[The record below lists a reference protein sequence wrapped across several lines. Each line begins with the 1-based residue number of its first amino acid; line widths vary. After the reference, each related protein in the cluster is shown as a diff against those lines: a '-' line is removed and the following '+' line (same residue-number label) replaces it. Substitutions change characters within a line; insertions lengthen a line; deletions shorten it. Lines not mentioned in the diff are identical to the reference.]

1 MPIPLLALA
10 AIMAATGAG
19 GAAIGNTRRSGEAN
33 RNPLADDPNADV
45 IDPGEDG
52 LFNSVMETIGRPGHA
67 VNDLLVGNWE
77 GAGRQLVDLGG
88 DIVDSVLPGDWIHP
102 ISRRQDK
109 AAFSDV
115 VGGMD
120 PGLGK
125 FAVDVLGGAA
135 TDPTTL
141 IPGKAFAKAGLAAK
155 ELLGGAAGGALKA
168 ADAILPGTAAKA
180 AMAGKAVSDR
190 AEPVMRGIRS
200 MFGAEDIAPE
210 TAALRA
216 KGAAAG
222 QVVGEAQTKA
232 FSEAM
237 RGLDEDEA
245 KAAFRV
251 INDYTRDASGKAVPI
266 LGDTV
271 PLPTAG
277 EQSMASKL
285 IPGEEAGRQVDPLT
299 AGEYMQEVKGAGES
313 RGKIPLMERGLGIKG
328 VADPLAYDLLSD
340 EAKQEM
346 PLLNLF
352 NKWEPNQ
359 QAAARTLEEAFPKRP
374 TDPRFSS
381 GTDLANADILNPGGG
396 AEIPT
401 FGPDRFP
408 SGFKPVDPARLARR
422 ESIKSAGAIDDVAEQ
437 MLTGKPTPVPRP
449 EAPAPTGTFDT
460 VENQI
465 QRYGDRVDKLVSM
478 GQLAPEKAGK
488 LKDFF
493 SRFVPLVQ
501 TQYRQEVERG
511 AMHAVPG
518 MDLMK
523 QMPAD
528 YAPRRFTG
536 MLDESGDVVGG
547 ASSSS
552 KERTLRSNQSLR
564 DFLNDPENKG
574 VSLEEDLRSSGL
586 FRAAQSGQKVKGA
599 TMAADLLEQAA
610 NRARGKQSVAMKSGG
625 EVALTKGE
633 EEALKNRYKAF
644 NEEGVGA
651 NVQQL
656 LKEMSASGMKE
667 DAQVLKDHIFGVAPR
682 GALTDFL
689 ARANKPFKQA
699 AVAGYLLPKAGSDVR
714 NRLSGIWQTLSNPE
728 ARKALPGMIKRTLTD
743 MGGAVSDALGLRM
756 GKDKFSKILGDWDIA
771 LTESGGDANQAIAA
785 MRLKNKNAADLI
797 EAGVLDGYSRTEDL
811 VSDLVHS
818 PLRKKW
824 TKATQFPG
832 RIMRG
837 LEDRMRLGLGLDLME
852 GAGKHTAEDA
862 ARITGDTLYRYG
874 SGSVANRTARDFVP
888 FAQFA
893 MKAAP
898 QQAKFFAEQ
907 PMVATGI
914 SRAMDSANDP
924 DAPIYPYMR
933 GKLNIPLGLDAEGN
947 QQFVSGLG
955 LPFET
960 LGMIPDVSN
969 DLGKLGRSIERDTVG
984 ASQPLLKTAFG
995 AVAGEDPYF
1004 QSGFGSYGKMP
1015 LLGEAGAGGR
1025 AYNIAAGTGLLQAID
1040 SPARLIDKAID
1051 SRRSAGT
1058 KALDLLTGANVTSV
1072 DANRALQQ
1080 QLQEQLEANP
1090 EVRSVKSLYSTG
1102 GDPETQAMLDRYNEA
1117 KKRIRD
1123 KRTKAKAMDVL

>member
-1 MPIPLLALA
+1 MPIPLILA
-10 AIMAATGAG
+10 AMAAAG
-19 GAAIGNTRRSGEAN
+19 GLGSLIGSNRREGQA
-33 RNPLADDPNADV
+33 RNPLEDDPNADV

-67 VNDLLVGNWE
+67 VNDALVGNWE
-77 GAGRQLVDLGG
+77 GAGRQLVDFGG
-88 DIVDSVLPGDWIHP
+88 DLIDSVLPGDWIHP
-102 ISRRQDK
+102 ISRRKDK
-109 AAFSDV
+109 ASFSDV

-120 PGLGK
+120 PGLAK
-125 FAVDVLGGAA
+125 FGVDVLGGAA

-141 IPGKAFAKAGLAAK
+141 IPGAAFARAGKAGG
-155 ELLGGAAGGALKA
+155 ELLSGGLKA
-168 ADAILPGTAAKA
+168 ADALLPGTAAKVGA
-180 AMAGKAVSDR
+180 AGKAIGDT
-190 AEPVMRGIRS
+190 AEPLLRGIRS
-200 MFGAEDIAPE
+200 TFGMENISPE
-210 TAALRA
+210 TEALRA
-216 KGAAAG
+216 KGTAAG

-237 RGLDEDEA
+237 QGLSEDEA

-251 INDYTRDASGKAVPI
+251 INDYTRDAAGKAVPI

-277 EQSMASKL
+277 EQSMASHL
-285 IPGEEAGRQVDPLT
+285 VPGEEAGRQVDPLA
-299 AGEYMQEVKGAGES
+299 AGEYMQEVKGAGKS

-359 QAAARTLEEAFPKRP
+359 QAAARTLEEAFPKRL

-408 SGFKPVDPARLARR
+408 SGFRPVNEERLAARANA
-422 ESIKSAGAIDDVAEQ
+422 KSAGAITDMADQ

-449 EAPAPTGTFDT
+449 EAPAPTGTFDN

-465 QRYGDRVDKLVSM
+465 ERYGNRVDKLVEM

-493 SRFVPLVQ
+493 TRFVPLVQ

-511 AMHAVPG
+511 AMARVPG
-518 MDLMK
+518 RDLMK
-523 QMPAD
+523 EMPAD

-536 MLDESGDVVGG
+536 MLDEGGDPILGE
-547 ASSSS
+547 ASSS
-552 KERTLRSNQSLR
+552 KERTLRSNESLR
-564 DFLNDPENKG
+564 DFLNNPENKD
-574 VSLEEDLRSSGL
+574 VKLEEDLRSSGL

-599 TMAADLLEQAA
+599 TMASDLLEQAA
-610 NRARGKQSVAMKSGG
+610 TRARDKQALGMKTGDA
-625 EVALTKGE
+625 VTLTKGE

-644 NEEGVGA
+644 NEEGVSG
-651 NVQQL
+651 NVKQL
-656 LKEMSASGMKE
+656 LQEMSASGAKE
-667 DAQVLKDHIFGVAPR
+667 DEQVLKDHIFGVAPR
-682 GALTDFL
+682 GAITDLL

-699 AVAGYLLPKAGSDVR
+699 AVSGYLIPKAGTDVR

-728 ARKALPGMIKRTLTD
+728 ARKALPGMIKRTVTD
-743 MGGAVSDALGLRM
+743 LGGAVSDALGLRM
-756 GKDKFSKILGDWDIA
+756 GKDKFTKILADWDTA

-797 EAGVLDGYSRTEDL
+797 ENGVLDGYSRTEDM
-811 VSDLVHS
+811 VNDLVHS

-837 LEDRMRLGLGLDLME
+837 VEDRMRLGLGLDLME

-874 SGSVANRTARDFVP
+874 SGSAANRTARDLVP
-888 FAQFA
+888 FFQFA
-893 MKAAP
+893 ARAVP

-914 SRAMDSANDP
+914 SRAMDSADDP

-955 LPFET
+955 LPFES
-960 LGMIPDVSN
+960 LSMLPDVSN
-969 DLGKLGRSIERDTVG
+969 DLGKVGRSIERDTVG
-984 ASQPLLKTAFG
+984 ASQPLLKTAFS
-995 AVAGEDPYF
+995 AVSGEDPYF

-1015 LLGEAGAGGR
+1015 LFGEAGAAGR
-1025 AYNIAAGTGLLQAID
+1025 AYNLAAGTGLIQGLD
-1040 SPARLIDKAID
+1040 SPLRLIDKVID
-1051 SRRSAGT
+1051 SRRGAGT
-1058 KALDLLTGANVTSV
+1058 KALDLLTGANVVSV

-1080 QLQEQLEANP
+1080 GLQEQLEANP
-1090 EVRSVKSLYSTG
+1090 EVHSVKSLYSTG
-1102 GDPETQAMLDRYNEA
+1102 GDPATQAMLDQYNQA
-1117 KKRIRD
+1117 KQRIRLKQKAEKD
-1123 KRTKAKAMDVL
+1123 KAKRSDVL